1 MKTLLVVIALMLAGG
16 TAMAD
21 EPGADCAAL
30 LHRIDA
36 KLKVIRIRKDAYDK
50 VMALKDEGQAAMNS
64 GGDCATP
71 LTKALKML
79 GG

>member
-1 MKTLLVVIALMLAGG
+1 MKTLLVVIAFMLAGG

-36 KLKVIRIRKDAYDK
+36 KLKVIRMRQDTFEKITVLKEQ
-50 VMALKDEGQAAMNS
+50 ALAAMNS